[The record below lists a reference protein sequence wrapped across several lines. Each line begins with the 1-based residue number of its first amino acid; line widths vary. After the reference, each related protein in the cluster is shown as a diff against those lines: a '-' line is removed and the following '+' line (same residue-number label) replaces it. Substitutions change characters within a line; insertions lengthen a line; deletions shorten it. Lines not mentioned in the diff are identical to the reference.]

1 MNIYLL
7 LVVSVL
13 IILIF
18 FNNRM
23 KESYIDYINNMKNT
37 DDELKIFCTE
47 LNKLNRVDNNILLL
61 NKYNNRLRE
70 KKNKEIK
77 YLKNEIDKLY
87 LKKLNT
93 EIDNNNKYRL
103 DIDDKVNKQ
112 LKVVDLAKKNIF
124 NENKI
129 DISIN

>member
-37 DDELKIFCTE
+37 DEKHKIFCNE

-77 YLKNEIDKLY
+77 YLKN
-87 LKKLNT
+87 